1 MRGPLLKLFRRRRL
15 ESDLQAELEFHRE
28 MAAAHDNPIGLGN
41 PSVIKEQA
49 LDLWRFTFI
58 ENIWR
63 DIRYAIRSLSRSPGF
78 VLSALLSL
86 GLGIGVNTAMF
97 SIATEFLLSKP
108 SVADAQSWVSIYL
121 GDSNHARQNAVD
133 FLDKS
138 GVFRDVAGENWESFS
153 NWNDGQE
160 TRRIFTVQTTKNYF
174 AVLGIPVA
182 LGRGWT
188 VNDPGQVVVLCYR
201 FWQKYFHGD
210 PSVIGRSIDLD
221 GRAFTVIGVLPA
233 SHRTLIGYGFSP
245 DIYLPSYLP
254 DTLFEIYARLKPG
267 MSLGEARA
275 AVRTVAER
283 MDRSKLNP
291 YKKYASGLR
300 VMPLAGFARLKQE
313 QATTPIGLF
322 FVVLLALVTLVF
334 VIACVNTAG
343 LLLVR
348 ASNRRQ
354 EMAVR
359 LSLGANRGRL
369 IQQLLVESLL
379 LSLSGGGAG
388 FVIAQLMARLL
399 ASIRLPVPMP
409 IRLQIEPDWRVAA
422 YAAGLA
428 VTAAVICGLFRAWQS
443 FQEVLTPDLHSQRRL
458 GIRRVL
464 VTAQIAV
471 SVIVLATGS
480 LFLRN
485 LWLARSIDP
494 GFDTRNTL
502 RAEVYL
508 PPIRYRDEALQ
519 KSYFA
524 ATLRELAAIPGIEA
538 AAAARIIPFTE
549 ESHERVDFTF
559 SKTGHKKT
567 VRFHSNAVSPD
578 FFRAMGIPL
587 LAGHV
592 FTVADDGGP
601 RVVIVNK
608 NFVDRY
614 LDGRPAVDATFRWGG
629 GNILYRIAGVVGG
642 TKNMT
647 IGEEDQPQL
656 YRPLAQAV
664 NGRPQIQFVLRSAI
678 PPASQLE
685 AVRRVLR
692 RIEPEAGT
700 EVSTMYASIGLAFLP
715 SQIGAALM
723 GGAAILGLLL
733 AAIGLYG
740 VTAYAVARRTRE
752 IGIRM
757 AIGATRTQIVR
768 FALMES
774 VQMLMAGAAAGFLL
788 AFFVTR
794 PLAIFFVPGLGPSD
808 PWSYAAVVL
817 FLSLSAVAATAG
829 PVRRALR
836 VDPAQ
841 SLRYE

>member
-1 MRGPLLKLFRRRRL
+1 MKLFRRRRL
-15 ESDLQAELEFHRE
+15 EADLEAELEFHRE
-28 MAAAHDNPIGLGN
+28 MTGAHGNPIGLGKT
-41 PSVIKEQA
+41 SVIKEQA

-108 SVADAQSWVSIYL
+108 SVVDAQSWVSIYL
-121 GDSNHARQNAVD
+121 GDSNHAKQNAVD
-133 FLDKS
+133 FLDRS

-153 NWNDGQE
+153 NWNDGHE

-201 FWQKYFHGD
+201 FWQRHFDGD

-221 GRAFTVIGVLPA
+221 GRAFTVIGVLPP

-254 DTLFEIYARLKPG
+254 DTLFEIYARLRPG

-283 MDRSKLNP
+283 MDRSKLDP

-313 QATTPIGLF
+313 QAATSIGLF
-322 FVVLLALVTLVF
+322 FAVLLALVTLVF

-359 LSLGANRGRL
+359 LSLGASRGRL
-369 IQQLLVESLL
+369 TQQLLVESLL

-428 VTAAVICGLFRAWQS
+428 VAAAAICGLLPAWQS
-443 FQEVLTPDLHSQRRL
+443 FQEVLAPDLHSQRRL
-458 GIRRVL
+458 GIRRGL

-480 LFLRN
+480 LFSRN

-502 RAEVYL
+502 RAEVHL

-524 ATLRELAAIPGIEA
+524 ETLRELAAIPGIEA

-559 SKTGHKKT
+559 SKTGDKKT

-587 LAGHV
+587 LAGRV
-592 FTVADDGGP
+592 FTAADDGGP
-601 RVVIVNK
+601 MVVIVNK
-608 NFVDRY
+608 NFVNRY

-629 GNILYRIAGVVGG
+629 GNLYRIAGVVGG

-656 YRPLAQAV
+656 YQPLAQV
-664 NGRPQIQFVLRSAI
+664 TNGRPQIQFVLRSAVA
-678 PPASQLE
+678 PVSQLE
-685 AVRRVLR
+685 VVRRVLR
-692 RIEPEAGT
+692 RVEPEAGT
-700 EVSTMYASIGLAFLP
+700 EVSTMYSSIGLAFLP

-757 AIGATRTQIVR
+757 AIGASQTEIVR

-774 VQMLMAGAAAGFLL
+774 VQMLMAGAAAGLLL

-817 FLSLSAVAATAG
+817 FLSLSAIAATVG